1 MPYIPLAPLLTT
13 LGVLLSLAL
22 MVERIMTIAS
32 WLIDR
37 LSIVKASTEWD
48 GAKQKTEE
56 LRQAERAKQEQDLLS
71 AAVVTGAPPDPREI
85 PPHPDPKIAQAESRF
100 DVVEVIPPNAVKVTK
115 EFWIQLFGG
124 LVAVVGCY
132 YMKFSIWP
140 LVLAAQ
146 GVQPQASPE
155 FWEYVLSG
163 VIIGAGS
170 KPVNFLMNFLIT
182 RKITVTREEV
192 KATAPESQAVLA
204 PPHPQ
209 TAIVAYP
216 ADHALAIKSIEEI
229 VGFTY
234 DGGDRPRRLEH
245 THLRSKSQPINLI
258 VYHHT
263 AMHSDSP
270 FEELIKEFDRKG
282 WLTGYHSVIMK
293 DGTIRT
299 LCRWDRFGNHVQ
311 GYNSRSLGVALHGN
325 FETDPKVPFANVNGT
340 LGITHPSAAQ
350 LDAAARIVA
359 LWTWM
364 YGVPVNFTKSIVP
377 HYKLAVKACPG
388 SNFPH
393 KTFHQR
399 VKDYTEQW
407 NKDMAF
413 EKALKRFMSQP
424 MLIA

>member
-22 MVERIMTIAS
+22 MVERMMTIAS

-37 LSIVKASTEWD
+37 LSLVKASTEWD

-56 LRQAERAKQEQDLLS
+56 LSQAVRAKQEQDLLGA
-71 AAVVTGAPPDPREI
+71 AAVSGARQDPREI
-85 PPHPDPKIAQAESRF
+85 PPNPDSEIARPESRF
-100 DVVEVIPPNAVKVTK
+100 DVVDIVPPSAVKVTK

-124 LVAVVGCY
+124 LVAVAGCY

-140 LVLAAQ
+140 LVLSAQ

-155 FWEYVLSG
+155 FWEFVLSG

-170 KPVNFLMNFLIT
+170 KPVNFLMNFLIN
-182 RKITVTREEV
+182 RKITVTKEDV
-192 KATAPESQAVLA
+192 KASAPEPQAAAA
-204 PPHPQ
+204 PPPPPV
-209 TAIVAYP
+209 IVAHP
-216 ADHALAIKSIEEI
+216 ADQTLAIKSIEEI
-229 VGFTY
+229 AGFTY

-245 THLRSKSQPINLI
+245 THLRTQPINLI

-263 AMHSDSP
+263 AMHSESP

-311 GYNSRSLGVALHGN
+311 GYNARSLGVALHGN
-325 FETDPKVPFANVNGT
+325 FETNPKVPFANINGK
-340 LGITHPSAAQ
+340 LGITHPTSAQ

-359 LWTWM
+359 LWTRM
-364 YGVPVNFTKSIVP
+364 YGVPVNFTESILP

-393 KTFHQR
+393 TTFHQR
-399 VKDYTEQW
+399 VKDYAELW
-407 NKDMAF
+407 SKDTAF
-413 EKALKRFMSQP
+413 DKALKRFMTQP